1 VIKIAITPTN
11 ICMGPATL
19 YWGAFGSAEPL
30 DSQVTSPPSSS
41 VWTDVGAI
49 ADGTSVLLEVGL
61 TYTDIA
67 VEQLVDNVAAR
78 LTKRSIQVT
87 ASLTETTL
95 ANWNLAMNQLT
106 TSTAF
111 TGYSTLDPVTT
122 SSATQPTY
130 TALIIDG
137 WAPTTGTSETSCR
150 RRIIVRKCLSASKLD
165 QEFEKSKPA
174 TFATT
179 WTAYYVSNSIPPFHI
194 VDQTS

>member
-1 VIKIAITPTN
+1 
-11 ICMGPATL
+11 MGPATL
-19 YWGAFGSAEPL
+19 YWGAFGSTEPL
-30 DSQVTSPPSSS
+30 DSAVTSPPNSA
-41 VWTDVGAI
+41 VWTDVGSI

-61 TYTDIA
+61 SYTDIG
-67 VEQLVDNVAAR
+67 VDQLVDMVGSR

-106 TSTAF
+106 TSTAYS
-111 TGYSTLDPVTT
+111 GYSTLDPVTAT
-122 SSATQPTY
+122 SASQPTY

-150 RRIIVRKCLSASKLD
+150 RRIIVRKCISASKLD

-174 TFATT
+174 TFSTT
-179 WTAYYVSNSIPPFHI
+179 WTAYYVSSGIAPFHI
-194 VDQTS
+194 CDQTS